1 MEKKELKYTKRKL
14 TIIFTIMI
22 FLLVFVLGFSYFIF
36 RYFSEK
42 NQDVNSFISFV
53 NSVSN
58 SEISKED
65 ILNRSK
71 ELPKPK
77 NRNVVSKKIDKK
89 VNYLF
94 FWADWNVVSSD
105 LRFNI
110 SNENYEQILKF
121 RKEYLKNNVS
131 SSSWQTHY
139 YEKKVYY
146 EYDDDDDE
154 PELETKYEKVNV
166 PQNTKNSSK
175 FHFFTDYIVWFSW
188 DFVFLKEFSYKTSSF
203 VWDLVWFLVLDL
215 LFSFVFYLA
224 WYKFVNR
231 TFKPIEENMSD
242 MKNFIHNAGHELK
255 TPIAVIDSNIQLLRD
270 MKTYDDSM
278 MLELKEEVLKLNSL
292 LDSLIKLSDIWS
304 FEETEKI
311 NLSEI
316 IDEIVKNFSSR
327 IEEKNIL
334 VEKSIDKKVFL
345 TTNRNYLYIF
355 ISNIIGNAIKYNKQ
369 NWKISIS
376 YNHWL
381 LIEDSGIG
389 IEREDL
395 KKVFDRFFKSDKSRN
410 SEWFGIWLSLVKKI
424 SEVYSWKV
432 RVESEIWVWTKFFIK
447 F

>member
-77 NRNVVSKKIDKK
+77 DRNVVSKKIDKK

-94 FWADWNVVSSD
+94 FGADGNVVSSD

-110 SNENYEQILKF
+110 SDENYEQILKF

-131 SSSWQTHY
+131 SSSGQTHY

-175 FHFFTDYIVWFSW
+175 FHFFTDYIVGFSG

-203 VWDLVWFLVLDL
+203 VGDLVGFLVLDL

-224 WYKFVNR
+224 GYKFVNR

-292 LDSLIKLSDIWS
+292 LDSLIKLSDIGS

-316 IDEIVKNFSSR
+316 IDEIVKSFSSR
-327 IEEKNIL
+327 IEEKNISF
-334 VEKSIDKKVFL
+334 EKSIDKKVFL

-369 NWKISIS
+369 NGKISIS
-376 YNHWL
+376 YNHGL

-389 IEREDL
+389 IDREDL

-410 SEWFGIWLSLVKKI
+410 SEGFGIGLSLVKKI

-432 RVESEIWVWTKFFIK
+432 RVESEIGVGTKFFIK

>member
-71 ELPKPK
+71 EFPKPK
-77 NRNVVSKKIDKK
+77 VRNVVSKKIDKK

-110 SNENYEQILKF
+110 SDENYEQILKF

-175 FHFFTDYIVWFSW
+175 VNSILGDSSQRSLTDSTISN
-188 DFVFLKEFSYKTSSF
+188 LKNNNSKGTNDTIFNPNMAKNEQTS
-203 VWDLVWFLVLDL
+203 VPNYNVNLDRPKNSGNSSNSAKQNTVTTTL
-215 LFSFVFYLA
+215 GKVDNKSA
-224 WYKFVNR
+224 
-231 TFKPIEENMSD
+231 KPSTAQTQQQ
-242 MKNFIHNAGHELK
+242 K
-255 TPIAVIDSNIQLLRD
+255 ID
-270 MKTYDDSM
+270 
-278 MLELKEEVLKLNSL
+278 EKEQRR
-292 LDSLIKLSDIWS
+292 
-304 FEETEKI
+304 TEKALADAI
-311 NLSEI
+311 RRASKRKDSKSKDTDNVNATPS
-316 IDEIVKNFSSR
+316 D
-327 IEEKNIL
+327 KNIED
-334 VEKSIDKKVFL
+334 VINKKAAE
-345 TTNRNYLYIF
+345 Y
-355 ISNIIGNAIKYNKQ
+355 K
-369 NWKISIS
+369 
-376 YNHWL
+376 
-381 LIEDSGIG
+381 
-389 IEREDL
+389 
-395 KKVFDRFFKSDKSRN
+395 
-410 SEWFGIWLSLVKKI
+410 
-424 SEVYSWKV
+424 
-432 RVESEIWVWTKFFIK
+432 
-447 F
+447 

>member
-71 ELPKPK
+71 ELHKPK
-77 NRNVVSKKIDKK
+77 DRNVVSKKIDKK

-131 SSSWQTHY
+131 SNSWQTHY
-139 YEKKVYY
+139 YEKKIYY

-203 VWDLVWFLVLDL
+203 VWDLVWFLVL
-215 LFSFVFYLA
+215 YL
-224 WYKFVNR
+224 
-231 TFKPIEENMSD
+231 
-242 MKNFIHNAGHELK
+242 
-255 TPIAVIDSNIQLLRD
+255 
-270 MKTYDDSM
+270 
-278 MLELKEEVLKLNSL
+278 
-292 LDSLIKLSDIWS
+292 
-304 FEETEKI
+304 
-311 NLSEI
+311 
-316 IDEIVKNFSSR
+316 
-327 IEEKNIL
+327 
-334 VEKSIDKKVFL
+334 
-345 TTNRNYLYIF
+345 
-355 ISNIIGNAIKYNKQ
+355 
-369 NWKISIS
+369 
-376 YNHWL
+376 
-381 LIEDSGIG
+381 
-389 IEREDL
+389 
-395 KKVFDRFFKSDKSRN
+395 
-410 SEWFGIWLSLVKKI
+410 
-424 SEVYSWKV
+424 
-432 RVESEIWVWTKFFIK
+432 
-447 F
+447 

>member
-71 ELPKPK
+71 EIPKPK
-77 NRNVVSKKIDKK
+77 DRNVVSKKIDKK

-110 SNENYEQILKF
+110 SDENYEQILKF

-139 YEKKVYY
+139 YEKKIYY

-154 PELETKYEKVNV
+154 PELETKYEKVNI

-242 MKNFIHNAGHELK
+242 MKSFIHNAGHELK

-345 TTNRNYLYIF
+345 TTNR
-355 ISNIIGNAIKYNKQ
+355 K
-369 NWKISIS
+369 
-376 YNHWL
+376 
-381 LIEDSGIG
+381 
-389 IEREDL
+389 
-395 KKVFDRFFKSDKSRN
+395 DRKS
-410 SEWFGIWLSLVKKI
+410 V
-424 SEVYSWKV
+424 V
-432 RVESEIWVWTKFFIK
+432 
-447 F
+447 

>member
-71 ELPKPK
+71 EFPKPK
-77 NRNVVSKKIDKK
+77 DRNVVSKKIDKK

-110 SNENYEQILKF
+110 SDENYEQILKF

-255 TPIAVIDSNIQLLRD
+255 TPIAVIDSNIQLLLD

-316 IDEIVKNFSSR
+316 IDEIVKSFSSR
-327 IEEKNIL
+327 IEETNIFVEKNI
-334 VEKSIDKKVFL
+334 DTKVFL

-355 ISNIIGNAIKYNKQ
+355 ISNIIGNPIKYNKQ

-389 IEREDL
+389 IDREDL

-424 SEVYSWKV
+424 SEVYGWKV
-432 RVESEIWVWTKFFIK
+432 KVESEIWVWTKFFIK